1 MIDSDHSY
9 FRDRVEKQDAMEII
23 SMTQKSKFTDAGLIS
38 FYKTE
43 YFREWDAALENG
55 IRLTAKDIRTRL
67 NLK

>member
-9 FRDRVEKQDAMEII
+9 FRDRIEKQDAREAI
-23 SMTQKSKFTDAGLIS
+23 SMTQKGKFTDAGLIS

-55 IRLTAKDIRTRL
+55 IRLTANDIRKRL

>member
-9 FRDRVEKQDAMEII
+9 FRDRIEKQDSMEII
-23 SMTQKSKFTDAGLIS
+23 SMTQKSGLTDAGIVS

-43 YFREWDAALENG
+43 YFREWQASMESG
-55 IRLTAKDIRTRL
+55 IRLTTSDIRKRL

>member
-9 FRDRVEKQDAMEII
+9 FRDRVVKQDDTEVI
-23 SMTQKSKFTDAGLIS
+23 SMTQSGKFTDAGLIS

-43 YFREWDAALENG
+43 YFREWDAALGNG
-55 IRLTAKDIRTRL
+55 IRLTANDIRKRL